1 MEMGFSKIVS
11 EKALFLNQSKSVEIA
26 MTWIEEHQ
34 SDTDFEEELVITG
47 IQEQTKP
54 KRTKEEIE
62 IAAREMSRI
71 QHEKF
76 KLKQVKQ
83 DEDNEKFRRN

>member
-34 SDTDFEEELVITG
+34 NDTDFEEELVITG

-62 IAAREMSRI
+62 AAAREMSRI

-76 KLKQVKQ
+76 KLKQAKQ